1 MITSIIKGLAKIQ
14 GDIEP
19 FVTHKGGVRP
29 PLFEGLPPRL
39 FTGLAADTFSPPF
52 FTLRYFR
59 STPLQTA

>member
-19 FVTHKGGVRP
+19 FVTHKGVFGPPYLKAFPPAFLRDSLLTLFP
-29 PLFEGLPPRL
+29 PL
-39 FTGLAADTFSPPF
+39 F